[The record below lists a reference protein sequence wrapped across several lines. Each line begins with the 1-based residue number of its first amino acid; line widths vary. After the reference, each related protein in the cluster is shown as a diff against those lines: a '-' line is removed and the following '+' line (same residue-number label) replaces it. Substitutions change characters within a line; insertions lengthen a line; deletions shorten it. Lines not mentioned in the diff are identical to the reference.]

1 MKSLRP
7 ILGDCWVVS
16 VMPRYISCPAKLVC
30 LVSESSFPVLFC
42 RDVSCRCRA
51 PVICPPLPLS
61 QLFVAG
67 ALLTLHWAA
76 GRGAGGKRVGNSQCS
91 KSRCRPWL
99 NTRAGSAARA
109 GTPANYLDTELSL
122 VDPPCV
128 TAPVCHRLA
137 LPSFMLA
144 ACVKPL
150 SYGKARAKSCPGD
163 LKQSRW
169 GNRSEY
175 EMSFLLFIINVHC
188 SQDEMF
194 VYLFEDALKDVVG
207 GHIIWL
213 VVFDQNI

>member
-128 TAPVCHRLA
+128 IGLPCRLSCLPRVSNRCHMA
-137 LPSFMLA
+137 KPGPSH
-144 ACVKPL
+144 VQETWN
-150 SYGKARAKSCPGD
+150 KAGGETVLNMKCPSC
-163 LKQSRW
+163 S
-169 GNRSEY
+169 S
-175 EMSFLLFIINVHC
+175 S
-188 SQDEMF
+188 
-194 VYLFEDALKDVVG
+194 
-207 GHIIWL
+207 
-213 VVFDQNI
+213 